1 MVARIERS
9 EIRVSRLPLTEGT
22 LILAQ
27 VARPVL
33 RENSIAHI
41 TVEGGVRP
49 VGHPV
54 DQSVLDRIEVDVID
68 VALKVS
74 VVAYCV
80 FPVSAL
86 PQRHLAIFMSRNWPP

>member
-1 MVARIERS
+1 MVARIARS
-9 EIRVSRLPLTEGT
+9 EIRVSLLRLTEGT

-27 VARPVL
+27 IARPIL

-54 DQSVLDRIEVDVID
+54 HQSVLDRIEVNVID

-74 VVAYCV
+74 VVAYRV

-86 PQRHLAIFMSRNWPP
+86 PQRHLAIFMPRNRRP